1 MAEGELFPAI
11 EPYRTAFLPV
21 SARHNLYYEE
31 VGNPRGVPIV
41 FLHGG
46 PAAGFSPTTD
56 ASAIRRTTGSSSST
70 SAAPGAARR
79 MPSSPRTP
87 PGTSSPTSSAFARR
101 WASPDGSSSAAA
113 GAAPLGSPMR

>member
-46 PAAGFSPTTD
+46 PGSGLFPDYRRFCDPSHYRVVLFDQRGSGRSMRKEGGAVGFDRGKELALGHYLATT
-56 ASAIRRTTGSSSST
+56 SIST
-70 SAAPGAARR
+70 AAPSGR
-79 MPSSPRTP
+79 
-87 PGTSSPTSSAFARR
+87 
-101 WASPDGSSSAAA
+101 AAA
-113 GAAPLGSPMR
+113 WIVVRAG